1 MWKKDGII
9 KKEKRGD
16 VKHMRFLAYH
26 GTDRERAEKILA
38 GAFRVKANDEHWLGN
53 GVYFYLDSSLARWW
67 TTRPTRKFGEDVHT
81 RAVLECILEPPG
93 RILDL
98 RKLDDYRWFVE
109 EYAQVIDYL
118 TEKTHVERSSFKK
131 LRCAFCDYLYKQY
144 RFDLIVGT
152 FHLPEQPYLDF
163 PRTPDFNQLQLSYVE
178 TQVCVFNQAAIISK
192 RLMEKE

>member
-1 MWKKDGII
+1 M
-9 KKEKRGD
+9 
-16 VKHMRFLAYH
+16 
-26 GTDRERAEKILA
+26 
-38 GAFRVKANDEHWLGN
+38 
-53 GVYFYLDSSLARWW
+53 
-67 TTRPTRKFGEDVHT
+67 
-81 RAVLECILEPPG
+81 ECVLEPPG

-118 TEKTHVERSSFKK
+118 IEKTHVERSSFKK

-163 PRTPDFNQLQLSYVE
+163 PRTPDFDQLQLSYVE